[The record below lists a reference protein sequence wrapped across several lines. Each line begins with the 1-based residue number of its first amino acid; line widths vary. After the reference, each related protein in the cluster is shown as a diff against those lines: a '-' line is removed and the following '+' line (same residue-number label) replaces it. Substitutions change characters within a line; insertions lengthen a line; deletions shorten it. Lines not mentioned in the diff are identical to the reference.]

1 MLKKIFVTI
10 LLFLSLIYAQ
20 ASEFSEAKA
29 LVDSGVSCD
38 KLGAGQLEQ
47 IGDFYMEKMN
57 PGEAHELME
66 QMMGGE
72 GSESLRQMHIAMARR
87 LYCNESAYGIPGMM
101 GLGGGYMGGMMGY
114 GGMMDYGFGW
124 FWVLGVLFWILFF
137 VLLVLSII
145 WLFRNLAGRTSSTS
159 SPLDTLKLRYA
170 KGEISKKEFD
180 EMKKQI
186 E

>member
-1 MLKKIFVTI
+1 MIKKIFIAV
-10 LLFLSLIYAQ
+10 LLFLGLIFAG

-29 LVDSGVSCD
+29 LVDSGISCD
-38 KLGAGQLEQ
+38 KLSADQLEK
-47 IGDFYMEKMN
+47 IGDYYMEKMN
-57 PGEAHELME
+57 PGEAHVLME

-87 LYCNESAYGIPGMM
+87 LYCNESAYAFGMPGMM
-101 GLGGGYMGGMMGY
+101 GSGYMGGMMGY

-124 FWVLGVLFWILFF
+124 FWVLGFLFWVLFF

-145 WLFRNLAGRTSSTS
+145 WLYRNLSGRTSLTS
-159 SPLDTLKLRYA
+159 SPSETLKLRYA
-170 KGEISKKEFD
+170 KGEISKKEFE